1 MQQVARSSPAEASG
15 PDNVTLDI
23 IRGKL
28 LAAADEMGVVL
39 ARASMAPVIYEVLDF
54 ACGITDADAQLLSQT
69 NGITVFTGTFQERIV
84 ATQRKFVETIAPGD
98 VFVFNDPFDG
108 GSHLPDVSVIKPI
121 FSEGALLGFAIAVA
135 HWTELG
141 GTVPGSLPPDAT
153 EIFHEGLRLPPVRIH
168 KAGVP
173 VAEIIDLIMANLR
186 LPVIA
191 RGDLNA
197 QLASVNIAE
206 RRLHELCAKYGRDTV
221 RMSFAHILDSG
232 ERVSRAG
239 IAALPDGVYG
249 AEDFIDGDGFADE
262 PIPIR
267 VRVRI
272 KGDEITFDFTGSSA
286 QRKGP
291 LNAPRSAL
299 LSAVKTVFRALVD
312 PQAPSNEGWFRPLHV
327 VVPDGTV
334 FSAQYPSPVGWY
346 YEITGHASELA
357 WKALAQVAPERFSA
371 GSYLSL
377 CPTFITGMEPDTG
390 EPFALIEPHHGG
402 WGATESN
409 DGESALIAVSDGDTY
424 NYSVELL
431 EAKYPIRC
439 HRYGLNTEDGSGA
452 GRYRGGYGIRKEY
465 EILADEAMFY
475 GGMARTKTRPW
486 GVDGGA
492 PGSVNHLELQTG
504 GRRWRGE
511 RVPSTP
517 ITRGDRVTIVT
528 GGGGGHGDPRTRP
541 AQTVA
546 EDVLAGYITVDEARQ
561 DYGVVVGPDGG
572 LDVPATSALRAGE

>member
-1 MQQVARSSPAEASG
+1 
-15 PDNVTLDI
+15 
-23 IRGKL
+23 
-28 LAAADEMGVVL
+28 
-39 ARASMAPVIYEVLDF
+39 
-54 ACGITDADAQLLSQT
+54 
-69 NGITVFTGTFQERIV
+69 
-84 ATQRKFVETIAPGD
+84 
-98 VFVFNDPFDG
+98 
-108 GSHLPDVSVIKPI
+108 
-121 FSEGALLGFAIAVA
+121 
-135 HWTELG
+135 
-141 GTVPGSLPPDAT
+141 
-153 EIFHEGLRLPPVRIH
+153 
-168 KAGVP
+168 
-173 VAEIIDLIMANLR
+173 MANLR

-206 RRLHELCAKYGRDTV
+206 RRLQELCAKYGDQTV
-221 RMSFAHILDSG
+221 RMSFAFILDSG

-239 IAALPDGVYG
+239 IAALPDGVYE
-249 AEDFIDGDGFADE
+249 AEDFIDGDGFIDE

-267 VRVRI
+267 VAVRI
-272 KGDEITFDFTGSSA
+272 AGDEITFDFTGSSA
-286 QRKGP
+286 QRRGP

-312 PQAPSNEGWFRPLHV
+312 PQAPSNEGWFRLLRV

-377 CPTFITGMEPDTG
+377 CPTFITGTEPDTG

-439 HRYGLNTEDGSGA
+439 HRYGLNIEDGAGA
-452 GRYRGGYGIRKEY
+452 GRHRGGYGIRKEY
-465 EILADEAMFY
+465 EILADQAMFY

-486 GVDGGA
+486 GFDGGG
-492 PGSVNHLELQTG
+492 PGSVNHLELDLSG
-504 GRRWRGE
+504 EHRRGE

-528 GGGGGHGDPRTRP
+528 GGGGGHGDPRARRP
-541 AQTVA
+541 
-546 EDVLAGYITVDEARQ
+546 EDVAADVRDGYITADAAREL
-561 DYGVVVGPDGG
+561 YGVSIGADGG
-572 LDVPATSALRAGE
+572 IHGRETDALRAGA

>member
-1 MQQVARSSPAEASG
+1 MQQAPQPSPAEAGG
-15 PDNVTLDI
+15 PNTVTLDI
-23 IRGKL
+23 VRGKL

-54 ACGITDADAQLLSQT
+54 ACGITDCDAQLLSQT

-84 ATQRKFVETIAPGD
+84 AIKRKFGATIGPGD
-98 VFVFNDPFDG
+98 VFAFNDPFDG
-108 GSHLPDVSVIKPI
+108 GSHLPDVSVIKLV
-121 FSEGALLGFAIAVA
+121 FAEGALLGFAIAVA
-135 HWTELG
+135 HWTDLG

-153 EIFHEGLRLPPVRIH
+153 EIFHEGLRLSPVRIH
-168 KAGVP
+168 KAGAPVP
-173 VAEIIDLIMANLR
+173 EIIDVIMANLR

-206 RRLHELCAKYGRDTV
+206 RRLHELCAKYGRETV
-221 RMSFAHILDSG
+221 RTSFDHLLDSG
-232 ERVSRAG
+232 ERLSRAG
-239 IAALPDGVYG
+239 IAALPDGVYE
-249 AEDFIDGDGFADE
+249 AEDNIDGDGFTDE

-267 VRVRI
+267 VQVRI
-272 KGDEITFDFTGSSA
+272 KGDEITFDFSGSSA
-286 QRKGP
+286 QRRGP

-299 LSAVKTVFRALVD
+299 LSAVKTVFRALID
-312 PQAPSNEGWFRPLHV
+312 PQAPSNEGWFRALRV

-357 WKALAQVAPERFSA
+357 WKALTKVAPERFSA

-377 CPTFITGMEPDTG
+377 CPTFITGKEPGTG

-452 GRYRGGYGIRKEY
+452 GR
-465 EILADEAMFY
+465 
-475 GGMARTKTRPW
+475 
-486 GVDGGA
+486 
-492 PGSVNHLELQTG
+492 
-504 GRRWRGE
+504 
-511 RVPSTP
+511 
-517 ITRGDRVTIVT
+517 
-528 GGGGGHGDPRTRP
+528 
-541 AQTVA
+541 
-546 EDVLAGYITVDEARQ
+546 
-561 DYGVVVGPDGG
+561 
-572 LDVPATSALRAGE
+572 

>member
-1 MQQVARSSPAEASG
+1 MQQASRPTTTAARG
-15 PDNVTLDI
+15 PDAVTLEI
-23 IRGKL
+23 IRSKL

-54 ACGITDADAQLLSQT
+54 ACGITDARAQLLSQT
-69 NGITVFTGTFQERIV
+69 NGITVFTGTFQERIE
-84 ATQRKFVETIAPGD
+84 AIQRKFGATIEPGD
-98 VFVFNDPFDG
+98 VFAFNDPFDG
-108 GSHLPDVSVIKPI
+108 GSHLPDVSIIKPV
-121 FSEGALLGFAIAVA
+121 FDEGTLLGFAIAVA

-168 KAGVP
+168 KAGAPVP
-173 VAEIIDLIMANLR
+173 EIIELIMANLR

-206 RRLHELCAKYGRDTV
+206 RRLHELCKKYGSETV
-221 RMSFAHILDSG
+221 GMSFDHILDSG

-239 IAALPDGVYG
+239 IAALPDGVFE
-249 AEDFIDGDGFADE
+249 AEDFIDGDGFVDE

-267 VRVRI
+267 VQVRI
-272 KGDEITFDFTGSSA
+272 EGEEITFDFTGSSA
-286 QRKGP
+286 QRRGP

-334 FSAQYPSPVGWY
+334 FSAQFPSPVGWY

-357 WKALAQVAPERFSA
+357 WKALSQVAPERFSA

-377 CPTFITGMEPDTG
+377 CPTFITGTEPDTG

-439 HRYGLNTEDGSGA
+439 HGYGLNTADGA
-452 GRYRGGYGIRKEY
+452 GAGFHRGGYGIRKEY

-486 GVDGGA
+486 GIDGGGR
-492 PGSVNHLELQTG
+492 GSVNHLELETN

-528 GGGGGHGDPRTRP
+528 GGGGGHGDPRTRR
-541 AQTVA
+541 AEAVA
-546 EDVLAGYITVDEARQ
+546 DDVRDGYIAADAARE
-561 DYGVVVGPDGG
+561 DYGVVVRPDGS
-572 LDVPATSALRAGE
+572 LDDRETDALRAGA

>member
-1 MQQVARSSPAEASG
+1 MQPSARAIQPAAHG
-15 PDNVTLDI
+15 PDAVTLEI
-23 IRGKL
+23 IRSKL

-54 ACGITDADAQLLSQT
+54 ACGITDSQAQLLSQT

-84 ATQRKFVETIAPGD
+84 AIKRKFGATIAPGD
-98 VFVFNDPFDG
+98 VFAFNDPFDG
-108 GSHLPDVSVIKPI
+108 GSHLPDVSIIKPV
-121 FSEGALLGFAIAVA
+121 FVEGAILGFAISVA

-168 KAGVP
+168 KAGAPVP
-173 VAEIIDLIMANLR
+173 GIIDLIMANLR

-206 RRLHELCAKYGRDTV
+206 RRLQELCAKYGDQTV

-239 IAALPDGVYG
+239 IAALPDGVYE
-249 AEDFIDGDGFADE
+249 AEDFIDGDGFVDE

-267 VRVRI
+267 VAVRI
-272 KGDEITFDFTGSSA
+272 EGDEITFDFTGSSA
-286 QRKGP
+286 QRRGP

-312 PQAPSNEGWFRPLHV
+312 PQAASNEGWFRPLHV

-357 WKALAQVAPERFSA
+357 WKALVQVAPKRFSA

-377 CPTFITGMEPDTG
+377 CPTFITGTEPDTG
-390 EPFALIEPHHGG
+390 EPFAMIEPHHGG

-439 HRYGLNTEDGSGA
+439 HRYGLNTGDGSGA
-452 GRYRGGYGIRKEY
+452 GCHRGGYGIRKEY

-486 GVDGGA
+486 GFDGGG
-492 PGSVNHLELQTG
+492 PGSVNHLELQLRG
-504 GRRWRGE
+504 EHRRGE
-511 RVPSTP
+511 RVPSTS

-528 GGGGGHGDPRTRP
+528 GGGGGHGDPRARSP
-541 AQTVA
+541 
-546 EDVLAGYITVDEARQ
+546 EDVADDVCDGYITSDVARDQ
-561 DYGVVVGPDGG
+561 YGVVVRPDGSV
-572 LDVPATSALRAGE
+572 DERQTDALRARA

>member
-1 MQQVARSSPAEASG
+1 MQQTAGPSG
-15 PDNVTLDI
+15 VPEPDTVTLDI

-54 ACGITDADAQLLSQT
+54 ACGITDSDAQLLAQT

-84 ATQRKFVETIAPGD
+84 AVKRKFGATIQPGD
-98 VFVFNDPFDG
+98 VFAFNDPFDG
-108 GSHLPDVSVIKPI
+108 GSHLSDVSVIKPV
-121 FSEGALLGFAIAVA
+121 FAEEALFGFAIAVA
-135 HWTELG
+135 HWTDLG

-153 EIFHEGLRLPPVRIH
+153 EFFHEGLRLPPVRIH
-168 KAGVP
+168 EAGTPVP
-173 VAEIIDLIMANLR
+173 EIIDLIMANLR

-206 RRLHELCAKYGRDTV
+206 RRLHELCRKYGAETV
-221 RMSFAHILDSG
+221 RTSFAYILDSG

-239 IAALPDGVYG
+239 IAALPDGVFE
-249 AEDFIDGDGFADE
+249 AEDIIDGDGFADE

-267 VRVRI
+267 VAVRI
-272 KGDEITFDFTGSSA
+272 AGDEITFDFTGSSA
-286 QRKGP
+286 QLQGP

-312 PQAPSNEGWFRPLHV
+312 PQAPSNEGWFRPLSV

-334 FSAQYPSPVGWY
+334 FSAQYPCAVGWY
-346 YEITGHASELA
+346 YEVTGHASELA
-357 WKALAQVAPERFSA
+357 WKALCGVAPDRFSA

-377 CPTFITGMEPDTG
+377 CPTFITGTEPATG

-431 EAKYPIRC
+431 EAKYPVRC
-439 HRYGLNTEDGSGA
+439 HRYTLNTEDGSGA
-452 GRYRGGYGIRKEY
+452 GRHRGGYGIRKEY

-475 GGMARTKTRPW
+475 GGMARTRTRPW
-486 GVDGGA
+486 GLDGGGLGA
-492 PGSVNHLELQTG
+492 VNHLELELDG
-504 GRRWRGE
+504 KRRHGE

-517 ITRGDRVTIVT
+517 ITRGDRVSIMT
-528 GGGGGHGDPRTRP
+528 GGGGGYGDPRTRAP
-541 AQTVA
+541 QDVA
-546 EDVLAGYITVDEARQ
+546 DDVLDGYITADAARE
-561 DYGVVVGPDGG
+561 DYGVVVRPDGG
-572 LDVPATSALRAGE
+572 VDERETSKLRAGA